1 LFFPLFL
8 SDVRDVDA
16 HSLELLEFPAVREIL
31 AEEAVSPYGV
41 RAALVLHP
49 LPSLEAATAAL
60 EETSEARSLLAQE
73 KLSFQ
78 GVFDLS
84 RHLKRVRLEGSHLTP
99 QELWEVASTLSAA
112 LRLKTVVQRCSP
124 AYPFLQQKVRR
135 IAALEGLI
143 EEIHSSIAEGGY
155 VVDTATKS
163 LQALRQEI
171 LHLREKIQ
179 ARLQV
184 ILTTPSFQPVIAE
197 PLITLRNDR
206 YVIPVKSGYRT
217 LLRGIVQDA
226 SQSGQTLFL
235 EPEGV
240 VELNNQLVEVRRREE
255 EEVKRILRRLT
266 AKIRQH
272 LQEVEETLG
281 ALAELDLALA
291 KARLA
296 DRWRASRPKL
306 VKEGK
311 LLLLRARH
319 PLLLEQQKGRLGV
332 RGEGLGS
339 KRSEDLN
346 PKPSTLNP
354 GVSEVVPVDLW
365 VGGEFKALI
374 LTGPNTGG
382 KTVALKTAGLLS
394 AMALSGLHIPA
405 SPDSQVPFFQGI
417 YADIG
422 DEQSIEQN
430 LSTFSS
436 HLSRILRMLEAA
448 DKGCLLLLD
457 ELGAGTDPA
466 EGAAL
471 GIALLEGLL
480 SKGAL
485 VLAATHLD
493 AVKAY
498 AFTHPEMENACT
510 EFDLDSLRPLYK
522 LSIGFTGRSYAI
534 EVAERLGLP
543 APLAQR
549 ARELLGKREEGI
561 PALLDRLREEQDRL
575 KAEREALKRAY
586 EEAEGLKARYTT
598 LVAEL
603 QAKESHLHQETKR
616 RLQELVTSARREVER
631 LVAEIRRREGSREA
645 VKQARET
652 LEGLESVNL
661 PSSLGE
667 EGEPSGSFVESP
679 SPGQRVWIRSLR
691 REGVVVGSGPRGIV
705 EVQLSLG
712 RVKVPRETLV
722 SIKELP
728 QPSPFPSS
736 SLIRPE
742 EVELSPELTLLGMT
756 AEEAVKVTERY
767 LDDAFLA
774 GLKRVRIVHGK
785 GTGALRRAVEELLK
799 VHPLVEAFRL
809 ADFKEGGAGA
819 TVVELQSKTG

>member
-1 LFFPLFL
+1 M
-8 SDVRDVDA
+8 RDVDA
-16 HSLELLEFPAVREIL
+16 HSLELLEFPRVREIL
-31 AEEAVSPYGV
+31 AGEAASPYGV

-84 RHLKRVRLEGSHLTP
+84 RPLKRVRLEGSHLTP

-112 LRLKTVVQRCSP
+112 LQLKAVIQRCSP

-135 IAALEGLI
+135 IVALDGLI

-163 LQALRQEI
+163 LQTLRQEI
-171 LHLREKIQ
+171 LHLRAKIQ
-179 ARLQV
+179 ARLQA
-184 ILTTPSFQPVIAE
+184 ILTTPSLQPVIAE

-206 YVIPVKSGYRT
+206 YVIPVKSGYRPF
-217 LLRGIVQDA
+217 LRGIVQDA

-240 VELNNQLVEVRRREE
+240 VELNNQLVGVRRREE
-255 EEVKRILRRLT
+255 EEVKRILKRLT

-296 DRWRASRPKL
+296 DRWRASKPKL

-311 LLLLRARH
+311 LSLLKARH
-319 PLLLEQQKGRLGV
+319 PLLLEQAAAPRT
-332 RGEGLGS
+332 
-339 KRSEDLN
+339 
-346 PKPSTLNP
+346 PYPSPL
-354 GVSEVVPVDLW
+354 EVVPIDLW
-365 VGGEFKALI
+365 VGGEFRALI

-436 HLSRILRMLEAA
+436 HLSRVLRMLEVA

-485 VLAATHLD
+485 ILAATHLD
-493 AVKAY
+493 TIKAY

-543 APLAQR
+543 APLVQR

-575 KAEREALKRAY
+575 TAEREALKRAH
-586 EEAEGLKARYTT
+586 EEAEGLKARYTM
-598 LVAEL
+598 LLAEL
-603 QAKESHLHQETKR
+603 QAKESHLHQEIKR
-616 RLQELVTSARREVER
+616 RLQELVASARREVER

-661 PSSLGE
+661 PSSLGGEWE
-667 EGEPSGSFVESP
+667 EIPGSSVASP
-679 SPGQRVWIRSLR
+679 SPGQRVWIRSLK
-691 REGVVVGSGPRGIV
+691 REGIVVGPGPRGMV
-705 EVQLSLG
+705 EVQLPLG

-722 SIKELP
+722 SIEEPP

-756 AEEAVKVTERY
+756 TEEAVKVTERY

-809 ADFKEGGAGA
+809 ADFNEGGAGA